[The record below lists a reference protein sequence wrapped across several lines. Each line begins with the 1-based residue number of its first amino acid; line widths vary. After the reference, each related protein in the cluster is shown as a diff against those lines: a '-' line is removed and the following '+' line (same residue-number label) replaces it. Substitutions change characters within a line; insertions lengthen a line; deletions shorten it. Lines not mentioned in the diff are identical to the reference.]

1 MLVSCPVCSNYIQ
14 RYFFSISRNRNTPG
28 APGSTNYDVD
38 LSPVNNENIADD
50 VLLLLREAIKDV
62 QRRKHRPEIISGSGE
77 GSASGEGRKK
87 IVYHN
92 VFSNMNLTN

>member
-1 MLVSCPVCSNYIQ
+1 MYARSSIIQ
-14 RYFFSISRNRNTPG
+14 INVRTTYKTLFSISRNRITPG

-38 LSPVNNENIADD
+38 LSPVNNETIADD

-87 IVYHN
+87 LYTTR
-92 VFSNMNLTN
+92 SSQT